1 MNNRFDPR
9 TIFLSTIFFTVSLIM
24 MKNINQIIFFIIVI
38 IIHILFVGINVGNIL
53 KIFLASIWLLL
64 SIIFINYFLIGRDV
78 YYILNTVSRLF
89 FIIILAAVML
99 SSMTVII
106 IKNYN
111 SHLFE
116 IEKIFYPLKYLKIPI
131 ENISIIIALSLKFI
145 PLIKDE
151 AVRIFKAQKSRG
163 LDYDIISIYDKILN
177 VTSIFIPIVV
187 LAIQSSIKTAIAM
200 EIRGYNDSSKKTRL
214 YESSLRLKDYVY
226 ILFSIA
232 CFFLNFLLR
241 KLEINIF

>member
-78 YYILNTVSRLF
+78 YYILNTAFRLF

-99 SSMTVII
+99 SSMTVIDI
-106 IKNYN
+106 G
-111 SHLFE
+111 FA

-145 PLIKDE
+145 PLIRDE
-151 AVRIFKAQKSRG
+151 AVRIFKAQKARG

-177 VTSIFIPIVV
+177 ITSIFIPIVV

-200 EIRGYNDSSKKTRL
+200 EIRGYSDNAKKTRL
-214 YESSLRLKDYVY
+214 YESNLKLKDYVY
-226 ILFSIA
+226 ILFSII
-232 CFFLNFLLR
+232 CFFLNLLLR
-241 KLEINIF
+241 ELDINIYKYFIL

>member
-78 YYILNTVSRLF
+78 YYILNTASRLF

-99 SSMTVII
+99 
-106 IKNYN
+106 
-111 SHLFE
+111 
-116 IEKIFYPLKYLKIPI
+116 
-131 ENISIIIALSLKFI
+131 
-145 PLIKDE
+145 
-151 AVRIFKAQKSRG
+151 
-163 LDYDIISIYDKILN
+163 
-177 VTSIFIPIVV
+177 
-187 LAIQSSIKTAIAM
+187 SSIKTAIAM

>member
-9 TIFLSTIFFTVSLIM
+9 TSFLSTIFFTVSLIM

-78 YYILNTVSRLF
+78 YYILNTASRLF

-99 SSMTVII
+99 SSMTVIDI
-106 IKNYN
+106 G
-111 SHLFE
+111 FA

-151 AVRIFKAQKSRG
+151 AVRIFKAQKARG
-163 LDYDIISIYDKILN
+163 LDYKLMSFKEKISNIANL
-177 VTSIFIPIVV
+177 FIPIVI
-187 LAIQSSIKTAIAM
+187 LAIQSSVKTAVAM
-200 EIRGYNDSSKKTRL
+200 EVRGYSAPYKKTRL
-214 YESSLRLKDYVY
+214 YESFIKMKDIVY
-226 ILFSIA
+226 ILFSI
-232 CFFLNFLLR
+232 
-241 KLEINIF
+241 IF